1 MNYTKY
7 TKYTIPLLALV
18 LLIPVGMSDTFAQGD
33 TELETEGVVGPVGVV
48 EEHTAESHKLRID
61 TKKKD
66 IANLEIQMTTVSKRI
81 FELEATLTDLKSRGI
96 TDGQENVKDT
106 IDALYVEL
114 DALQEKAYTLFEIP
128 EKRHQKLLDIKQ
140 EILVQYN
147 NTSLLNDV
155 FVDHLDESV
164 QVVLHSNDFELY
176 KNSVLDTTGSIA
188 SENFEDVA
196 GNIDIGVKHF
206 TASTVTDSDLYCAE
220 FAHKS
225 YNQNTACGKATIAFP
240 ATKGSDSGFVTVG
253 HAFGDLLPSTAGTP
267 TYQSKVYQPGP
278 ESDKIDSATVPVGQ
292 SLSDRVWQAQVI
304 GKLKYGIDASNSN
317 DAAFVKL
324 LPGKTIDREI
334 SHYGIDYGIAGYN
347 TGNPAIGHYVYQTG
361 ASTGTTFGFVRS
373 VDMGIVHASYNEC
386 KGDSGAP
393 VGTVS
398 RGEFTVY
405 GMHLGLAAE
414 EVPDD
419 DDDDAQ
425 TASCATRGDKYSR
438 FITYDKIVDLINIR
452 GLS

>member
-1 MNYTKY
+1 
-7 TKYTIPLLALV
+7 
-18 LLIPVGMSDTFAQGD
+18 
-33 TELETEGVVGPVGVV
+33 
-48 EEHTAESHKLRID
+48 
-61 TKKKD
+61 
-66 IANLEIQMTTVSKRI
+66 MTTVSKRI
-81 FELEATLTDLKSRGI
+81 FELEVTLTDLKSRGI

-206 TASTVTDSDLYCAE
+206 TASTVTGGDLYCAE
-220 FAHKS
+220 FGPRHGQRNHQCA
-225 YNQNTACGKATIAFP
+225 QATIAFP
-240 ATKGSDSGFVTVG
+240 ATKGSDNGFVTVG
-253 HAFGDLLPSTAGTP
+253 HAFDEVLSKTASAP
-267 TYQSKVYQPGP
+267 TSQLKVFQPGP
-278 ESDKIDSATVPVGQ
+278 DPSNVDGSAHTPTGQ
-292 SLSDRVWQAQVI
+292 SLSDLSWQATVI
-304 GKLKYGIDASNSN
+304 GKLNYGIYNGDNFN

-324 LPGKTIDREI
+324 LHGKTIDRKI
-334 SHYGIDYGIAGYN
+334 NHYGIDYDIAGYN

-361 ASTGTTFGFVRS
+361 AATGTTFGFIRS

-386 KGDSGAP
+386 TGDSGAP

-405 GMHLGLAAE
+405 GMHLGKD
-414 EVPDD
+414 VDD
-419 DDDDAQ
+419 ESTNDDAQ
-425 TASCATRGDKYSR
+425 TAPCAPIDGDGYSR

>member
-18 LLIPVGMSDTFAQGD
+18 LLIPVGMSDTFAQSD

-206 TASTVTDSDLYCAE
+206 TASTVTGGDLYCAE
-220 FAHKS
+220 FGPRN
-225 YNQNTACGKATIAFP
+225 NQHDYQCVQATITFP
-240 ATKGSDSGFVTVG
+240 ATRGSDNGFVTVG
-253 HAFGDLLPSTAGTP
+253 HTFSEVLSITAGIATS
-267 TYQSKVYQPGP
+267 QLKVFQPGP
-278 ESDKIDSATVPVGQ
+278 DANNIDNAIAHVPTGQ
-292 SLSDRVWQAQVI
+292 SLSDLSWQAQVI
-304 GKLKYGIDASNSN
+304 GKLNYGIYNGGNSN
-317 DAAFVKL
+317 DAAFVKS

-334 SHYGIDYGIAGYN
+334 SHYGIDYDIASYHM
-347 TGNPAIGHYVYQTG
+347 GNPSVGHYVYKSG
-361 ASTGTTFGFVRS
+361 ATTGTTFGVIQS
-373 VDMGIVHASYNEC
+373 VNTDNVYAGYGQC
-386 KGDSGAP
+386 PGDSGSP

-405 GMHLGLAAE
+405 GMHLGIATDST
-414 EVPDD
+414 VYYNQPDCSQD
-419 DDDDAQ
+419 N
-425 TASCATRGDKYSR
+425 KYSR
-438 FITYDKIVDLINIR
+438 FIMYDKIVDLIGIT
-452 GLS
+452 GQH